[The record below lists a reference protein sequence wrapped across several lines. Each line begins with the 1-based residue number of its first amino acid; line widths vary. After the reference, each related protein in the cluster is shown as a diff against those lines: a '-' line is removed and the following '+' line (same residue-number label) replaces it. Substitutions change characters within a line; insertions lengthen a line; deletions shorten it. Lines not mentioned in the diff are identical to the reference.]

1 MKKLSILGSTGSIG
15 VNTLDIVGQHPERF
29 QVVALGGG
37 RNLKRMEEQI
47 LRFRPKLVSVL
58 DAASARALRARIASK
73 KPEILCG
80 VEGLAAVATHPQ
92 TDMVVSAL
100 SGSIGLIPTF
110 AAIRARKTLAI
121 ANKEPLVMA
130 GEILLRESVKR
141 GVTILPIDSE
151 HSAIFQS
158 LAGHRKEDI
167 KRLILTA
174 SGGPFLK
181 IPLARLERVT
191 PEQALRHP
199 RWKMGKKVT
208 LDSASL
214 MNKAL
219 EVIEARWLF
228 QVPESRIEVHI
239 HPQSIVHSMVEYIDG
254 SVVAQL
260 ALPDMRGPIAYALSY
275 PERLN
280 LQLPSLNLFAIR
292 KLTFGPVEEERF
304 PALGLAYRALE
315 AGGTMPAVLNSANEA
330 AATAFLQGRISFR
343 QIPRLI
349 RKVMDSHRPIAA
361 ANLQEIMNAHEWAQ
375 KKSRKRIDEFAKSQR
390 EDGFAKSSTARGG
403 TGRAKTEE

>member
-1 MKKLSILGSTGSIG
+1 MMKKLSILGSTGSIG
-15 VNTLDIVGQHPERF
+15 VNTLEIVARHPDRF
-29 QVVALGGG
+29 RVVALGGG
-37 RNLKRMEEQI
+37 RNLKKMEEQI

-58 DAASARALRARIASK
+58 DAESAKTLRARIGAGR
-73 KPEILCG
+73 PEILHG
-80 VEGLAAVATHPQ
+80 AEGLAAVAAHPGAE
-92 TDMVVSAL
+92 MVVCAL
-100 SGSIGLIPTF
+100 AGSIGLLPTF
-110 AAIRARKTLAI
+110 AAIRAKKTLAI

-130 GEILLRESVKR
+130 GQILMRESRKR
-141 GVTILPIDSE
+141 GVAILPIDSE

-167 KRLILTA
+167 RRLILTA

-181 IPLARLERVT
+181 IPLRRLERVS

-214 MNKAL
+214 MNKGL

-228 QVPESRIEVHI
+228 DVPESRIEVHI
-239 HPQSIVHSMVEYIDG
+239 HPESIVHSMVEYIDG
-254 SVVAQL
+254 SVVAQM

-280 LQLPSLNLFAIR
+280 LGLPALDLFAIR
-292 KLTFGPVEEERF
+292 KLTFSPVEAERF
-304 PALGLAYRALE
+304 PSLALAYRALK
-315 AGGTMPAVLNSANEA
+315 AGGTLPAVLNSANEA
-330 AATAFLQGRISFR
+330 AVEAFLQGRLSFR

-349 RKVMDSHRPIAA
+349 GEVMAGHRPVAA
-361 ANLQEIMNAHEWAQ
+361 PSLKEILTAHEWAE
-375 KKSRKRIDEFAKSQR
+375 KEARRRIEEFADRPS
-390 EDGFAKSSTARGG
+390 GAGG
-403 TGRAKTEE
+403 KRRT

>member
-1 MKKLSILGSTGSIG
+1 
-15 VNTLDIVGQHPERF
+15 
-29 QVVALGGG
+29 
-37 RNLKRMEEQI
+37 
-47 LRFRPKLVSVL
+47 
-58 DAASARALRARIASK
+58 
-73 KPEILCG
+73 
-80 VEGLAAVATHPQ
+80 
-92 TDMVVSAL
+92 MVVSAL
-100 SGSIGLIPTF
+100 AGSIGLIPTF
-110 AAIRARKTLAI
+110 AAIRARKILAI

-130 GEILLRESVKR
+130 GEILMRESRKR
-141 GVTILPIDSE
+141 GVAILPIDSE

-181 IPLARLERVT
+181 VPLAKLERVS

-214 MNKAL
+214 MNKGL

-228 QVPESRIEVHI
+228 GVPESRIEVHI

-254 SVVAQL
+254 SVVAQM

-280 LQLPSLNLFAIR
+280 LNLPSLDLFAIR
-292 KLTFGPVEEERF
+292 KLTFSPVEEERF
-304 PALGLAYRALE
+304 PALSLAYRALE

-330 AATAFLQGRISFR
+330 AAEAFLQGRLAFR

-361 ANLQEIMNAHEWAQ
+361 PDLKEIMNAHEWAQ
-375 KKSRKRIDEFAKSQR
+375 KKSKKIIDDIEKKSLER
-390 EDGFAKSSTARGG
+390 
-403 TGRAKTEE
+403 

>member
-15 VNTLDIVGQHPERF
+15 VNTLEIVGQHPERF

-73 KPEILCG
+73 KLEILCG
-80 VEGLAAVATHPQ
+80 VEGLVAVATHPQ

-330 AATAFLQGRISFR
+330 AAAAFLQGRISFR
-343 QIPRLI
+343 EIPRLI

>member
-15 VNTLDIVGQHPERF
+15 VRTLEIVAQHPERF

-37 RNLKRMEEQI
+37 RNLEKMAEQI
-47 LRFRPKLVSVL
+47 LQFRPKVVSVL
-58 DAASARALRARIASK
+58 DPPSVRSLRARIASK
-73 KPEILCG
+73 TPEILFG
-80 VEGLAAVATHPQ
+80 EDGLTAVASHPEA
-92 TDMVVSAL
+92 DMVVSAL
-100 SGSIGLIPTF
+100 AGSIGLIPTF
-110 AAIRARKTLAI
+110 AAIRARKNLAI

-130 GEILLRESVKR
+130 GEILMRECRKR
-141 GVTILPIDSE
+141 GVGILPIDSE

-158 LAGHRKEDI
+158 LAGHRKEDL

-181 IPLARLERVT
+181 IPLADLERVT
-191 PEQALRHP
+191 PEEALRHP
-199 RWKMGKKVT
+199 RWKMGQKVT

-214 MNKAL
+214 MNKGL

-228 QVPESRIEVHI
+228 DVPESRIEVHI
-239 HPQSIVHSMVEYIDG
+239 HPQSIVHSMVEYVDG

-280 LQLPSLNLFAIR
+280 LQLPSLNLFSIR
-292 KLTFGPVEEERF
+292 KLTFSPVEEERF
-304 PALGLAYRALE
+304 PALGLAYLALE

-330 AATAFLQGRISFR
+330 AAEAFLQGRLAFR
-343 QIPRLI
+343 EIPRLI
-349 RKVMDSHRPIAA
+349 REVMDSHRPVSAPD
-361 ANLQEIMNAHEWAQ
+361 LEEILNAHSWAQ
-375 KKSRKRIDEFAKSQR
+375 KKSRQRIREFANR
-390 EDGFAKSSTARGG
+390 H
-403 TGRAKTEE
+403 

>member
-1 MKKLSILGSTGSIG
+1 
-15 VNTLDIVGQHPERF
+15 
-29 QVVALGGG
+29 
-37 RNLKRMEEQI
+37 MEEQI

-58 DAASARALRARIASK
+58 DASSARSLRARIAAK
-73 KPEILCG
+73 TPEILSG
-80 VEGLAAVATHPQ
+80 TEGLTAVASHPEA
-92 TDMVVSAL
+92 DMVVSAL
-100 SGSIGLIPTF
+100 AGSIGLIPTF

-130 GEILLRESVKR
+130 GEILMRESRKR
-141 GVTILPIDSE
+141 GVAILPIDSE

-158 LAGHRKEDI
+158 LVGHRQEDI

-181 IPLARLERVT
+181 VPLAQLERVS

-214 MNKAL
+214 MNKGL

-228 QVPESRIEVHI
+228 GVPESRIEVHI

-254 SVVAQL
+254 SVVAQM

-280 LQLPSLNLFAIR
+280 LNLPSLNLFAIR
-292 KLTFGPVEEERF
+292 KLTFSPVEEERF

-330 AATAFLQGRISFR
+330 AVEAFLQGRLAFR

-361 ANLQEIMNAHEWAQ
+361 PDLKEIMNAHEWAQ
-375 KKSRKRIDEFAKSQR
+375 EKSRKRIDEFLKNHR
-390 EDGFAKSSTARGG
+390 KDGFVKSSRCKAR
-403 TGRAKTEE
+403 KN

>member
-15 VNTLDIVGQHPERF
+15 VNTLKIAARYPERF
-29 QVVALGGG
+29 RVVALGGG
-37 RNLKRMEEQI
+37 RNLKRMEAQI
-47 LRFRPKLVSVL
+47 RQFRPRLVSVL
-58 DAASARALRARIASK
+58 DAPSARLLRSRISSRS
-73 KPEILCG
+73 PEILFG
-80 VEGLAAVATHPQ
+80 EEGLAAVAAYPDA
-92 TDMVVSAL
+92 DMVVSAL
-100 SGSIGLIPTF
+100 SGSVGLLPTF

-130 GEILLRESVKR
+130 GEILVRESRKR
-141 GVTILPIDSE
+141 KVEILPIDSE

-181 IPLARLERVT
+181 VPLDRLASVT

-228 QVPESRIEVHI
+228 GVPESRIEVHI
-239 HPQSIVHSMVEYIDG
+239 HPQSVVHSMVEYIDG
-254 SVVAQL
+254 SVVAQM
-260 ALPDMRGPIAYALSY
+260 AVPDMRGPIAYALSY
-275 PERLN
+275 PERLS
-280 LQLPSLNLFAIR
+280 LPLPALNLFAIR
-292 KLTFGPVEEERF
+292 KLTFSPVEKERF
-304 PALGLAYRALE
+304 PALGLAYRALK
-315 AGGTMPAVLNSANEA
+315 AGGTMPAVLNAANEIA
-330 AATAFLQGRISFR
+330 AEAFLQGRLAFR

-349 RKVMDSHRPIAA
+349 RGVMDRHRPAA
-361 ANLQEIMNAHEWAQ
+361 DPGLEEILAAHRWAQ
-375 KKSRKRIDEFAKSQR
+375 QQSQNRI
-390 EDGFAKSSTARGG
+390 ARG
-403 TGRAKTEE
+403 KI

>member
-15 VNTLDIVGQHPERF
+15 VRTLEIVAQHPERF

-37 RNLKRMEEQI
+37 RNLKKMEEQI
-47 LRFRPKLVSVL
+47 LQFRPKVVSVL
-58 DAASARALRARIASK
+58 DPPSARSLRARIASK
-73 KPEILCG
+73 TPEILFG
-80 VEGLAAVATHPQ
+80 EDGLTAVASHPEA
-92 TDMVVSAL
+92 DMVVSAL
-100 SGSIGLIPTF
+100 AGSIGLLPTF
-110 AAIRARKTLAI
+110 AAIRARKNLAI

-130 GEILLRESVKR
+130 GEILMRECRKR
-141 GVTILPIDSE
+141 GAAILPIDSE

-158 LAGHRKEDI
+158 LAGHRKEDL

-181 IPLARLERVT
+181 VPLADLERVT
-191 PEQALRHP
+191 PEEALRHP
-199 RWKMGKKVT
+199 RWKMGQKVT

-214 MNKAL
+214 MNKGL

-228 QVPESRIEVHI
+228 DVPESRIEVHI

-280 LQLPSLNLFAIR
+280 LQLPSLNLFSIR
-292 KLTFGPVEEERF
+292 KLTFSPVEEERF
-304 PALGLAYRALE
+304 PALGLAYLALE

-330 AATAFLQGRISFR
+330 AAEAFLQGRLAFR
-343 QIPRLI
+343 EIPRLI
-349 RKVMDSHRPIAA
+349 REVMDSHRPVSAPD
-361 ANLQEIMNAHEWAQ
+361 LEEIRNAHSWAQ
-375 KKSRKRIDEFAKSQR
+375 KKSRKRIREFANRHGKS
-390 EDGFAKSSTARGG
+390 FY
-403 TGRAKTEE
+403 

>member
-15 VNTLDIVGQHPERF
+15 VNTLEIAGQHLERF
-29 QVVALGGG
+29 RVVALGCG
-37 RNLKRMEEQI
+37 RNLKKMEEQI

-58 DAASARALRARIASK
+58 DASLARSLRTRIASK
-73 KPEILCG
+73 TPEILCG
-80 VEGLAAVATHPQ
+80 EEGLVAVATHSDA
-92 TDMVVSAL
+92 DMVVSAL

-130 GEILLRESVKR
+130 GEILMRESAEK

-181 IPLARLERVT
+181 IPIAKLERVT
-191 PEQALRHP
+191 PKQALRHP

-228 QVPESRIEVHI
+228 GVPGSRIEVHI

-275 PERLN
+275 PERLS

-292 KLTFGPVEEERF
+292 KLTFSPVEEERF

-315 AGGTMPAVLNSANEA
+315 EGGTMPAVLNSANEA
-330 AATAFLQGRISFR
+330 AAEAFLQGRISFR

-349 RKVMDSHRPIAA
+349 RRVMDSHRPIAA
-361 ANLQEIMNAHEWAQ
+361 PSLPEIMSAHEWAQ
-375 KKSRKRIDEFAKSQR
+375 KKSQIRI
-390 EDGFAKSSTARGG
+390 TRGDI
-403 TGRAKTEE
+403 

>member
-1 MKKLSILGSTGSIG
+1 STGSIG
-15 VNTLDIVGQHPERF
+15 VNTLEIVGQHPERF

-73 KPEILCG
+73 KLEILCG
-80 VEGLAAVATHPQ
+80 VEGLVAVATHPQ

-330 AATAFLQGRISFR
+330 AAAAFLQGRISFR
-343 QIPRLI
+343 EIPRLI

>member
-15 VNTLDIVGQHPERF
+15 VSTLEIVARHPERF
-29 QVVALGGG
+29 RVVALGGG
-37 RNLKRMEEQI
+37 RNLKKMEEQI
-47 LRFRPKLVSVL
+47 LQFRPKVVSVL
-58 DAASARALRARIASK
+58 DASSARSLRARIASK
-73 KPEILCG
+73 TPEVLFG
-80 VEGLAAVATHPQ
+80 EEGLAAVASHPEA
-92 TDMVVSAL
+92 DMVVSAL
-100 SGSIGLIPTF
+100 AGSIGLMPTF

-130 GEILLRESVKR
+130 GEILMRECRKR
-141 GVTILPIDSE
+141 GVGILPIDSE

-158 LAGHRKEDI
+158 LAGHRQEDI

-181 IPLARLERVT
+181 VRLADLERVT
-191 PEQALRHP
+191 PEEALRHP
-199 RWKMGKKVT
+199 RWKMGQKVT

-214 MNKAL
+214 MNKGL

-228 QVPESRIEVHI
+228 DVPAGRIEVHI

-292 KLTFGPVEEERF
+292 KLTFSPVEEARF

-330 AATAFLQGRISFR
+330 AVEAFLQGRLTFR
-343 QIPRLI
+343 EIPRLI
-349 RKVMDSHRPIAA
+349 REVMESHRPVSAPD
-361 ANLQEIMNAHEWAQ
+361 LREILNAHGWAQ
-375 KKSRKRIDEFAKSQR
+375 KKSRKLIREFADSP
-390 EDGFAKSSTARGG
+390 
-403 TGRAKTEE
+403 